1 MVAALKKTVTIQP
14 GGRIEISSP
23 KLRAGAKAEVIV
35 ILNEQQREGRSA
47 KQCVRPSKE
56 ALRKAGREFER
67 FIGAASLG
75 HPTGADNES
84 IDADLAR
91 EYGNTHED

>member
-14 GGRIEISSP
+14 GGRIEISSRELP
-23 KLRAGAKAEVIV
+23 AGTKAEVIV
-35 ILNEQQREGRSA
+35 ILSQERRVG
-47 KQCVRPSKE
+47 RPSKQSPKQAKG
-56 ALRKAGREFER
+56 ALRLAEQSLER

-91 EYGNTHED
+91 E